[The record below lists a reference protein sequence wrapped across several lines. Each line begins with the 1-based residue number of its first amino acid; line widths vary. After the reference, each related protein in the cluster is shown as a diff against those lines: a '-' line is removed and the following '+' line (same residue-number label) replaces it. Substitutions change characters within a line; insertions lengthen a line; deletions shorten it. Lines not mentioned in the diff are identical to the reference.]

1 MQIHWWYWSVPDQH
15 LHISQDLIRLL
26 GYSEK
31 EFDGAVPTI
40 DRNLHPED
48 IKEHEVL
55 FLKLIS
61 GELDYYEKEFRLW
74 ISKEW
79 HWFYNRGAVVAR
91 DESGTP
97 LMVGGISMDAS
108 QRYNQILNRIE
119 EGSKFE
125 FIFQHTQEAVIILEA
140 QQGYESVK
148 VVDANKA
155 AGVLYGC
162 DPRELTGTDPRLF
175 GNRGMKK
182 SGKKLFEQILE
193 EENISFET
201 ELINRNREKRNI
213 SVYAHMFSL
222 TGRQLILV
230 MLNDMTDWKEM
241 EHELKESENLYRT
254 VIHSANDRIGVFEL
268 DGTIVLTNAAF
279 YEALGFTKEEYFV
292 RENRERVHPD
302 DVSYIEEKR
311 NELLEDG
318 TASSEYRVQH
328 KDGHYLHMSSKS
340 VLLHEDGDKEPRVL
354 MVIRDTSRLMKVQQE
369 LLEAKQQAEESD
381 KLKSAFLANMSHE
394 IRTPMN
400 SIVGFANLLSDLDLD
415 ESSRKEYAQ
424 RINRN
429 STRLIALISDI
440 IDLAKIESNQ
450 LPIVYSMVHLPNL
463 FRELR
468 QVAAEETGQRRKEQ
482 LEIRYDPDPN
492 HPDLSMETDMVR
504 LMQILQ
510 NLVNNAIQ
518 FTDQGVVVFGFRL
531 RDDQRVRFFVK
542 DTGIGID
549 QKDFDI
555 IFDQFRQVEDTNTRT
570 HGGTGLGLAI
580 SRNLVHI
587 LGGQIWLE
595 SEVGKGS
602 VFYVELPLDT
612 GVILDH
618 NGQHP
623 GEDEPVD
630 VTGLQ
635 ILVVDDDA
643 DSVTLLQE
651 ILAGE
656 GVETIPAYSGYEAL
670 VYLDSEPMPDLIL
683 MDLQMPILTGEQTF
697 RIIREKH
704 PGAKIIAQSAYA
716 LQGDR
721 DRFLALGFDEYF
733 SKPYDADEI
742 ITLISRVAGK

>member
-1 MQIHWWYWSVPDQH
+1 MQIHWWYWSVSGQH
-15 LHISQDLIRLL
+15 LYISPELIELL
-26 GYSEK
+26 GYSE
-31 EFDGAVPTI
+31 EEYDGGIPTI

-48 IKEHEVL
+48 IKEHEAL
-55 FLKLIS
+55 FSKLIS
-61 GELDYYEKEFRLW
+61 GELDYYEKEFRLK
-74 ISKEW
+74 IDNRW

-91 DESGTP
+91 DERGNP
-97 LMVGGISMDAS
+97 LMVGGISMDVS

-125 FIFQHTQEAVIILEA
+125 FIFHHTQEAVIILEA

-162 DPRELTGTDPRLF
+162 DHRELIGMDPRLF

-182 SGKKLFEQILE
+182 SGNKLFEQILE
-193 EENISFET
+193 DETISFET
-201 ELINRNREKRNI
+201 ELINWNKEKKNI

-230 MLNDMTDWKEM
+230 MLDDMTGWKEM
-241 EHELKESENLYRT
+241 EHELRESENLYRS
-254 VIHSANDRIGVFEL
+254 VIQSANDRIGVFGL
-268 DGTIVLTNAAF
+268 DGSIVLTNAAF
-279 YEALGFTKEEYFV
+279 YESLGYSKEEYFV
-292 RENRERVHPD
+292 RENREKVHPD
-302 DVSYIEEKR
+302 DVAYIDEKR
-311 NELLEDG
+311 NELLENG

-340 VLLHEDGDKEPRVL
+340 VLLHEGDDKQPRVL
-354 MVIRDTSRLMKVQQE
+354 MVVRDTSGLMKVQQE

-400 SIVGFANLLSDLDLD
+400 SIVGFANLLSELDLD
-415 ESSRKEYAQ
+415 ASSRKEYAQ

-429 STRLIALISDI
+429 SVRLIALISDI

-450 LPIVYSMVHLPNL
+450 LPIVFSTVHLPNL
-463 FRELR
+463 FRELN
-468 QVAAEETGQRRKEQ
+468 QVANEEAGQRRKEQ
-482 LEIRYDPDPN
+482 LEISYDPDPG
-492 HPDLSMETDMVR
+492 HPDLAMETDMVR
-504 LMQILQ
+504 LMQIMQ
-510 NLVNNAIQ
+510 NLVNNAIK
-518 FTDQGVVVFGFRL
+518 FTDEGVVGFGYRL
-531 RDDQRVRFFVK
+531 RDDNRVQFFVS

-549 QKDFDI
+549 KKDFDI

-580 SRNLVHI
+580 SRNLVRM
-587 LGGQIWLE
+587 LGGRIWLE

-612 GVILDH
+612 GVTLDH
-618 NGQHP
+618 TGKRA
-623 GEDEPVD
+623 GDEEPVD
-630 VTGLQ
+630 VKGLQ
-635 ILVVDDDA
+635 ILVVDDDT

-656 GVETIPAYSGYEAL
+656 GVETFPAYSGYEAL
-670 VYLDSEPMPDLIL
+670 VYLDSERMPDVIL

-697 RIIREKH
+697 RIIREKY

-733 SKPYDADEI
+733 SKPYVAGEI